1 MILENKSADIAKDI
15 AVNALRFA
23 LALVFAFSG
32 FVKAI
37 DPMGTVYKL
46 TEYADAFGLPA
57 YPALLL
63 PIAWGLIAVDTQS
76 FSDFTEQLWLSLDLR
91 VPRQAEL
98 EEGKDLPVKSHL
110 LGQDFTFSRF
120 QHGNT

>member
-1 MILENKSADIAKDI
+1 MRARA
-15 AVNALRFA
+15 R
-23 LALVFAFSG
+23 
-32 FVKAI
+32 
-37 DPMGTVYKL
+37 TH
-46 TEYADAFGLPA
+46 THTHTH
-57 YPALLL
+57 
-63 PIAWGLIAVDTQS
+63 TQS

-120 QHGNT
+120 QHGNTYTKLV